1 MKAAKTTNDIFEMTV
16 ESKSNVRKNFVIP
29 KLLPG
34 DEAFDRST
42 CRKVK
47 IKTVAVEV
55 ALQDQTGKRD
65 EGITSMV
72 SYWIV
77 GSTEKFYDAQLLT
90 KQEMLDHLEKDYQDK
105 LDKVLTA

>member
-1 MKAAKTTNDIFEMTV
+1 MKAAKETNDIFEMTV
-16 ESKSNVRKNFVIP
+16 ESNERTNFVMP

-42 CRKVK
+42 CRKVM

-90 KQEMLDHLEKDYQDK
+90 KQEMLDHLKKQYEEK
-105 LDKVLTA
+105 LNLVLTA